1 MGMTIAEKI
10 LARASGRK
18 QVAPGEIVEAAI
30 DVAMTHDIE
39 GPMVL
44 QGFRELGAKKVWDPS
59 KIVIVFDHQVPANS
73 IDAAVNHIMLR
84 EFAAEQKIPNFY
96 DVFEGVCHVVL
107 PEKGFALPGR
117 LIVGTDSHTVTYGA
131 FGCFSTGIGSTDMV
145 AVFVTGKLWFRVPE
159 SARMTVEGELP
170 RRVSSKDL
178 ILKIIGDVGA
188 DGETYRSVE
197 LVGPGMRHITMEGR
211 MTMCNMGV
219 EMGAKATIVPPD
231 DLTMRYLRGRAKG
244 TFKPVY
250 SDSDATYV
258 EEHTYY
264 VKNLE
269 PQVAC
274 PHRVDDVHPISDVAG
289 VEIDQAFLGS
299 CTNARLED
307 LIEAARILK
316 GRKVSKGVRML
327 VVPAS
332 REIYLEALKKGILS
346 IFAEAGALIE
356 SPGCAACLG
365 GHVGVIGPGEVCIS
379 ASNRNFRGR
388 QGSPEAK
395 IYLASPATVAAS
407 SLKGKITDPRDV

>member
-18 QVAPGEIVEAAI
+18 QVSPGEIVEAKI

-39 GPMVL
+39 GPMVV
-44 QGFRELGAKKVWDPS
+44 QGFRELGAKKVWNPS
-59 KIVIVFDHQVPANS
+59 KIFIVFDHQVPANS
-73 IDAAVNHIMLR
+73 IDAAMNHIMLR

-96 DVFEGVCHVVL
+96 DVFEGICHVVL

-131 FGCFSTGIGSTDMV
+131 FGCLATGIGSTDMV

-159 SARMTVEGELP
+159 SARMTIEGKLP
-170 RRVSSKDL
+170 KRVASKDL

-197 LVGPGMRHITMEGR
+197 FVGAGMRYISMEGR

-219 EMGAKATIVPPD
+219 EMGGKAAIVPPD
-231 DLTMRYLRGRAKG
+231 NLTEKYLRGRAKG
-244 TFKPVY
+244 EHKPMHA
-250 SDSDATYV
+250 DADAKYV
-258 EEHTYY
+258 EEHTYE
-264 VKNLE
+264 VNKLE

-274 PHRVDDVHPISDVAG
+274 PHRVDDVRPVREVEG
-289 VEIDQAFLGS
+289 VEIDQAFLGT

-307 LIEAARILK
+307 LIEVAGVLK
-316 GRKVSKGVRML
+316 NRRVSKGVRML

-332 REIYLEALKKGILS
+332 REVYLEALRRGILS

-356 SPGCAACLG
+356 APGCTACLG
-365 GHVGVIGPGEVCIS
+365 GHVGVLGPGEVCIS
-379 ASNRNFRGR
+379 SSNRNFRGR
-388 QGSPEAK
+388 MGSPKAK
-395 IYLASPATVAAS
+395 IYLASPTTVAAS
-407 SLKGKITDPRDV
+407 ALKGKITDPRDV

>member
-1 MGMTIAEKI
+1 MDMTIAEKI

-18 QVAPGEIVEAAI
+18 QVTPGEIVEAAI

-39 GPMVL
+39 GPMVVK
-44 QGFRELGAKKVWDPS
+44 GFRKLGAKKVWDPS

-73 IDAAVNHIMLR
+73 IDAAMNHIMLR
-84 EFAAEQKIPNFY
+84 EFASEQKIANFY
-96 DVFEGVCHVVL
+96 DVFEGICHVVL

-117 LIVGTDSHTVTYGA
+117 LTVGTDSHTTTYGA
-131 FGCFSTGIGSTDMV
+131 FGCFATGIGSTDMV

-159 SARMTVEGELP
+159 SARMTIEGKLP
-170 RRVSSKDL
+170 KRVGAKDL

-197 LVGPGMRHITMEGR
+197 FAGTGMRYISMEGR

-231 DLTMRYLRGRAKG
+231 DLTEKYLRGRAKG
-244 TFKPVY
+244 AYKPVY
-250 SDSDATYV
+250 ADDDATYA

-274 PHRVDDVHPISDVAG
+274 PHRVDDVRPVREVEG
-289 VEIDQAFLGS
+289 VEIDQVFLGS

-307 LIEAARILK
+307 LIEAARVLK
-316 GRKVSKGVRML
+316 GRRVSKGVRML

-332 REIYLEALKKGILS
+332 REIYLEALRRGILS
-346 IFAEAGALIE
+346 IFAKAGALIE

-365 GHVGVIGPGEVCIS
+365 GHVGVLGPGEVCIS

-407 SLKGKITDPRDV
+407 ALKGKITDPRDV

>member
-1 MGMTIAEKI
+1 MTIAEKV

-18 QVAPGEIVEAAI
+18 QVASGEIVEAAI

-39 GPMVL
+39 GPMVV
-44 QGFRELGAKKVWDPS
+44 QGFRKLGAKRVWDPK

-73 IDAAVNHIMLR
+73 IDAATNHIMLR
-84 EFAAEQKIPNFY
+84 KFAAGQKIPNFY
-96 DVFEGVCHVVL
+96 DVFEGICHVVL

-117 LIVGTDSHTVTYGA
+117 LIVGTDSHSVTYGA
-131 FGCFSTGIGSTDMV
+131 FGCFATGIGSTDMV
-145 AVFVTGKLWFRVPE
+145 HVFVTGKLWFRVPE
-159 SARMTVEGELP
+159 SARMIIEGKLP
-170 RRVSSKDL
+170 KRVAPKDL

-197 LVGPGMRHITMEGR
+197 FVGAGMRNISMEGR

-219 EMGAKATIVPPD
+219 EMGGKAAIVPPD
-231 DLTMRYLRGRAKG
+231 NLTKKYLKGRAKG
-244 TFKPVY
+244 EHKLVHA
-250 SDSDATYV
+250 DADAIYV
-258 EEHTYY
+258 EERTYE
-264 VKNLE
+264 VNKLE

-274 PHRVDDVHPISDVAG
+274 PPRVDDVRPVREVEGI
-289 VEIDQAFLGS
+289 EIDQAFLGT

-307 LIEAARILK
+307 LIEAAGVLK
-316 GRKVSKGVRML
+316 GKRVSKGVRLL

-332 REIYLEALKKGILS
+332 REVYLEALRRGILS

-356 SPGCAACLG
+356 APGCAACLG
-365 GHVGVIGPGEVCIS
+365 GHVGVLGPGEVCIS
-379 ASNRNFRGR
+379 SSNRNFKGR

-407 SLKGKITDPRDV
+407 ALKGKITDPRDV

>member
-1 MGMTIAEKI
+1 MAMTIAEKI

-18 QVAPGEIVEAAI
+18 RVSPGEIVDAEI

-39 GPMVL
+39 GPMVV
-44 QGFRELGAKKVWDPS
+44 QGFRELGLKKVWDPT

-73 IDAAVNHIMLR
+73 IDAATNHIMLR
-84 EFAAEQKIPNFY
+84 GFAAEQKIPNFY
-96 DVFEGVCHVVL
+96 DVFEGICHAVI

-131 FGCFSTGIGSTDMV
+131 LGCFATGIGSTDMV
-145 AVFVTGKLWFRVPE
+145 AVFATGELWFRVPE
-159 SARMTVEGELP
+159 SVRMEIKGKFSK
-170 RRVSSKDL
+170 RVSAKDL
-178 ILKIIGDVGA
+178 ILRIIGDVGA

-197 LVGPGMRHITMEGR
+197 FVGEGIRAISMAGR

-231 DLTMRYLRGRAKG
+231 GLTERYLKGRAKG
-244 TFKPVY
+244 AYKPVHA
-250 SDSDATYV
+250 DAEASYV
-258 EEHTYY
+258 EERTYDIG
-264 VKNLE
+264 KLE

-274 PHRVDDVHPISDVAG
+274 PHRVDDVRSVREVEG

-307 LIEAARILK
+307 LIEAARLLK
-316 GRKVSKGVRML
+316 GRQISKGVRML

-332 REIYLEALKKGILS
+332 KETYLEAMKQGILS

-356 SPGCAACLG
+356 APGCAACLG
-365 GHVGVIGPGEVCIS
+365 GHVGVLGPGEVCVS
-379 ASNRNFRGR
+379 ASNRNFKGR
-388 QGSPEAK
+388 MGSPEAK

-407 SLKGKITDPRDV
+407 ALKGEITDPRDV